1 MRIPCPDCGERDSR
15 EFVYLG
21 DAAPA
26 RPDANAADARVR
38 FFEYVYLRENIAGVH
53 EELWYHASGC
63 RTWLIV
69 RRNTLTHEISAA
81 SRAAEAPRPEP
92 RG

>member
-21 DAAPA
+21 DAAPK
-26 RPDANAADARVR
+26 RPDPDAADAPQR

-53 EELWYHASGC
+53 DELWYHASGC
-63 RTWLIV
+63 RGWLVV
-69 RRNTLTHEISAA
+69 RRNTLTHEISGA
-81 SRAAEAPRPEP
+81 SRAQNA
-92 RG
+92 